1 LDRKAF
7 LYPSHVA
14 RLLTPAAALALAL
27 LSVLNIG
34 LAAAATSWQI
44 GTDFRLPYA
53 AAEIGW
59 RYGWRHIYDPELQRT
74 TVLALGH
81 SDLYQPYIN
90 APPWA
95 FLVTPLTS
103 LPYPVAYGV
112 WVALML
118 ACLLAAALLAAPS
131 ERLLRIIYVGAAFGS
146 LEVALGPGFGQP
158 AALVALAI
166 VVCWRLLR
174 ADRPVLAG
182 LVLAVISVKPH
193 IALLVP
199 FALLL
204 AGYARAFIYWAA
216 ASLVL
221 AAISVVALQ
230 ASGVQEYLALLATGP
245 RYLVGL
251 PAWTLVALLG
261 APAGL
266 PLEALLVAAAAAA
279 AWLYRHQGP
288 EVPIAVGILATLAV
302 VPYLHAQ
309 DFVLLVV
316 AIWVLHR
323 AQLKHLDGRHLAAFW
338 VAATVGLEWSPLL
351 IAAEAALLGL
361 LLYPA
366 LGRKRS
372 LQPS

>member
-1 LDRKAF
+1 M
-7 LYPSHVA
+7 A
-14 RLLTPAAALALAL
+14 RLLTPGAALALAL

-59 RYGWRHIYDPELQRT
+59 RYGWSHIYDLELQRT
-74 TVLALGH
+74 AILALGH
-81 SDLYQPYIN
+81 SDVSLPYEN

-95 FLVTPLTS
+95 FLVAPLTS
-103 LPYPVAYGV
+103 LPYTVAYV
-112 WVALML
+112 VCVALML
-118 ACLLAAALLAAPS
+118 ACLVAAALLAAPS
-131 ERLLRIIYVGAAFGS
+131 DRLLRIIYVGAAFGS

-166 VVCWRLLR
+166 VGCWRLLR

-182 LVLAVISVKPH
+182 LVLAVISVKPN

-199 FALLL
+199 LALLL
-204 AGYARAFIYWAA
+204 AGHARAFIYWAA

-230 ASGVQEYLALLATGP
+230 ASGVQDYLALLAISP
-245 RYLVGL
+245 RYLVGE
-251 PAWTLVALLG
+251 PSWTLVALLG

-266 PLEALLVAAAAAA
+266 PLEALLVAGAAAA

-288 EVPIAVGILATLAV
+288 EVPIAVGIVATLAV
-302 VPYLHAQ
+302 VPHLHAQ

-323 AQLKHLDGRHLAAFW
+323 AQLEQLDGRRLAAFW
-338 VAATVGLEWSPLL
+338 VALTVGLEWSPIL
-351 IAAEAALLGL
+351 IAAEATLLGV

-366 LGRKRS
+366 LVRRRS

>member
-1 LDRKAF
+1 L
-7 LYPSHVA
+7 A

-27 LSVLNIG
+27 LSVLNVG

-53 AAEIGW
+53 AAEIGL
-59 RYGWRHIYDPELQRT
+59 REGWRHIYDPDLQRSA
-74 TVLALGH
+74 VLALGH

-95 FLVTPLTS
+95 FLVAPLTL
-103 LPYPVAYGV
+103 LPYPVAYAI

-118 ACLLAAALLAAPS
+118 ACLVAAALMAAPPD
-131 ERLLRIIYVGAAFGS
+131 RLLRIIYVGAAFGS

-166 VVCWRLLR
+166 VGCWRLLK

-204 AGYARAFIYWAA
+204 AGHARAFLYWAA

-221 AAISVVALQ
+221 VAISLVALQ

-245 RYLVGL
+245 RYLTGQ
-251 PAWTLVALLG
+251 PPWTLAALLG

-266 PLEALLVAAAAAA
+266 PLEALLVAGAAAA
-279 AWLYRHQGP
+279 AWLYRHRGP
-288 EVPIAVGILATLAV
+288 EVPIAAGILATLAV

-316 AIWVLHR
+316 AIWLLHR
-323 AQLKHLDGRHLAAFW
+323 ARLEHLDGRRLAAFW
-338 VAATVGLEWSPLL
+338 VAVTVGLEWSLL
-351 IAAEAALLGL
+351 LNVAEAALLGL

-366 LGRKRS
+366 FGRKR
-372 LQPS
+372 LVQPS